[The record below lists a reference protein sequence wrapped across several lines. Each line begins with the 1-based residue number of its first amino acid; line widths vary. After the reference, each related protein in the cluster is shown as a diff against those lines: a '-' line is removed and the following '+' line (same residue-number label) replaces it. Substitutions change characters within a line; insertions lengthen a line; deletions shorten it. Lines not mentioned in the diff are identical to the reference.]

1 MDLTDF
7 IGDKDKSL
15 PTEARKQAHSKTASF
30 LPGRD
35 EFSDSVYWGD
45 TGAIDHVL
53 QGRSIE
59 GSEPSALQNLTQ
71 AAREAN
77 ALVLPVE
84 AGTRVAFKHNLG
96 SVLRYEHL
104 PEELGTVITVR
115 GASGD
120 VTVHEGMVMVAWDD
134 GFFLPVHPEHLR
146 RVADNKKKASAVR
159 RSFIEFSQMSDLF
172 EQAKT
177 GGSDLVH
184 KATRD
189 LWSFREEKGSYVL
202 ERLFNGDG
210 DPLKD

>member
-7 IGDKDKSL
+7 IQNKEDKLD
-15 PTEARKQAHSKTASF
+15 ADVRRQAHSKAASF

-35 EFSDSVYWGD
+35 EIGDDIHWGD

-59 GSEPSALQNLTQ
+59 GAEQSALQNLTQ

-77 ALVLPVE
+77 ALKLPVE

-96 SVLRYEHL
+96 SVLRYANL
-104 PEELGTVITVR
+104 PEENGTVITVR

-146 RVADNKKKASAVR
+146 RAADNKKRASRVR
-159 RSFIEFSQMSDLF
+159 RSFIEFGQVSEMF

-177 GGSDLVH
+177 GSSDLVH
-184 KATRD
+184 KATKD
-189 LWSFREEKGSYVL
+189 LWSFRQEGGNYVI
-202 ERLFNGDG
+202 ERLFDEGG
-210 DPLKD
+210 APLKV